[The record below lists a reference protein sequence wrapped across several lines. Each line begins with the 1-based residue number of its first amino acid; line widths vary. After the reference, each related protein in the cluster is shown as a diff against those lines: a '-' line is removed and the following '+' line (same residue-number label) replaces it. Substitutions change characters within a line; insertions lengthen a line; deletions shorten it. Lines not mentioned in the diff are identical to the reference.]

1 MKYIFDP
8 FPMFFS
14 LEQLC
19 RTAGLRIRRDF
30 FDVRDGFQVI
40 RYGIYEYTL
49 IAIAITGTTIIIEY
63 FVSIFT
69 AGCWSLELTN
79 LFPLK

>member
-1 MKYIFDP
+1 MRAI
-8 FPMFFS
+8 
-14 LEQLC
+14 
-19 RTAGLRIRRDF
+19 RIRRDF

-40 RYGIYEYTL
+40 RYGTHEYTL

-69 AGCWSLELTN
+69 AGFSRLLVGRVDPICFHLSNRTTTL
-79 LFPLK
+79 